1 MHCEGNKLPPSWWF
15 RGGRYEEE
23 RGRERKFLLV
33 LSSLK
38 CLEKSLPVKYI
49 VVVFFFLTFV
59 YVLNILHVKRR
70 DTFPKRN
77 KGRDDTRDEE
87 KSLLPS
93 DSEGEEDVEGPPKGN
108 L

>member
-1 MHCEGNKLPPSWWF
+1 MPPSWCF

-23 RGRERKFLLV
+23 RGWERKFLLA

-38 CLEKSLPVKYI
+38 CLVKSLPVKYI
-49 VVVFFFLTFV
+49 VVVFFFLMFI

-93 DSEGEEDVEGPPKGN
+93 DNEGDEDVEGPLKVN